1 MAKATVQAALGPVML
16 RRITSENSDE
26 ERNYAEIILMVCIIS
41 IVVTAPIGAILI
53 TLTGPRLL
61 TKTKQLPS
69 TEGKDFFE
77 SFDKS
82 NDIHNIRVFS
92 HKKKD
97 GEGVTVHRCMIYPS
111 LMKKKK
117 EKIQNCKRILKLLT
131 IQIQTQIKLF
141 LL

>member
-1 MAKATVQAALGPVML
+1 MQAALGPVML

-61 TKTKQLPS
+61 TKTKQLPP
-69 TEGKDFFE
+69 TEGKVFFLKLLIKAMT
-77 SFDKS
+77 SITFVYFP
-82 NDIHNIRVFS
+82 I
-92 HKKKD
+92 KKKD
-97 GEGVTVHRCMIYPS
+97 GAVVTVHRCMIYPS

-117 EKIQNCKRILKLLT
+117 EKIQNCKKTLKLLT
-131 IQIQTQIKLF
+131 IQIQMQIKLF